1 MIAKSEQYRAAV
13 TADRRQVDIL
23 AVVDIS
29 DPDTVWGETESSAL
43 APWSKPQELRDKNMD
58 PPRRYATLEPG
69 RWLLDGTF
77 SIFPDSFQVPQHMGV
92 ASAALSGPDGV
103 FSEPQWVQMNFSKVD
118 VLQAFSLIFSSDPVD
133 GVPADFTVEV
143 RTGEQVFFSK
153 SFVDNRETSVSLD
166 GFTVH
171 IPTSIKVT
179 VTRWSLPGRRMR
191 MVEILPGLYERW
203 SSDMQASFSVVHQ
216 GDFSALSVPYGSMD
230 LAMDNLDR
238 RFEPR
243 RKNGVFQS
251 IEDRQGVE
259 VFIGIR
265 LLDGSY
271 ERAKLG
277 VFYQAGD
284 GWKTSENAPTMNWH
298 MVDIIGLLA
307 SRTFL
312 PPASL
317 PTTLAGWLQALVS
330 QLGTNFSSRWSCDG
344 DYAGK
349 AVTAKDRAAVTGKK
363 CGDILKWACQ
373 ATGTWARADAE
384 TGYLCAE
391 PLWKQGNKVTL
402 DNLTAYPTMKANES
416 LAALIFQLSDGTERV
431 ISGNATASEKTV
443 TIKNPFIHTADQAL
457 TAARLILSC
466 YGGNLYELT
475 GRGDPASEIGDVDTI
490 WLDESN
496 ATTARRMMQTFE
508 IRNGVLQGC
517 RSRLLQ
523 ADGSYLYEAFAVIR
537 QDGPWQAPEGVT
549 RLRVVIGS
557 GGQGG
562 GRGQDG
568 QWESAGSSNIS
579 FSGYRGVEG
588 KPGVDGQG
596 GRIWYGVIDINPGQ
610 IFEVKL
616 GAGGAPGGVYGSAGA
631 LGTDTTFGP
640 YSSANGKYYETG
652 YTDIANG
659 QVFARTGVP
668 APLPGTADGGKG
680 GKGGTAGAGYLDW
693 VEHDFAPDGGQPGE
707 TITGHYEWV
716 TTEEPGPGQPGIAG
730 ASGFVMVT
738 WDKPA

>member
-43 APWSKPQELRDKNMD
+43 APWSKTQELRDKNMD

-77 SIFPDSFQVPQHMGV
+77 SIFSDSFQVPQHMGV

-103 FSEPQWVQMNFSKVD
+103 FSEPQWVQMNFSRVD
-118 VLQAFSLIFSSDPVD
+118 ILQAFSVIFSEDPAD
-133 GVPADFTVEV
+133 GIASDFTVEI
-143 RTGEQVFFSK
+143 RAGEQVFFSR
-153 SFVDNRETSVSLD
+153 SFVDNREAVIALD

-203 SSDMQASFSVVHQ
+203 SPDMLASFSVVHQ
-216 GDFSALSVPYGSMD
+216 GDFSALSVPYGAMD
-230 LAMDNLDR
+230 LAMDNLER

-243 RKNGVFQS
+243 RKNGIFQS

-344 DYAGK
+344 AYAGK

-475 GRGDPASEIGDVDTI
+475 GRGDPAGEIGDVDTI

-508 IRNGVLQGC
+508 IRDGVLQGC

-537 QDGPWQAPEGVT
+537 QDGSWQAPEGVT

-568 QWESAGSSNIS
+568 FVGGSGNIPG
-579 FSGYRGVEG
+579 SGVSSGEG

-640 YSSANGKYYETG
+640 YSSANGKYYDIG

-680 GKGGTAGAGYLDW
+680 GKGG
-693 VEHDFAPDGGQPGE
+693 EPGE
-707 TITGHYEWV
+707 GYWETHYKWYQNENGEWV
-716 TTEEPGPGQPGIAG
+716 QDPNMPTGWEFVVTKPPGPGQPGVPG

>member
-1 MIAKSEQYRAAV
+1 
-13 TADRRQVDIL
+13 
-23 AVVDIS
+23 
-29 DPDTVWGETESSAL
+29 
-43 APWSKPQELRDKNMD
+43 
-58 PPRRYATLEPG
+58 
-69 RWLLDGTF
+69 
-77 SIFPDSFQVPQHMGV
+77 
-92 ASAALSGPDGV
+92 
-103 FSEPQWVQMNFSKVD
+103 
-118 VLQAFSLIFSSDPVD
+118 
-133 GVPADFTVEV
+133 
-143 RTGEQVFFSK
+143 
-153 SFVDNRETSVSLD
+153 
-166 GFTVH
+166 
-171 IPTSIKVT
+171 
-179 VTRWSLPGRRMR
+179 
-191 MVEILPGLYERW
+191 
-203 SSDMQASFSVVHQ
+203 
-216 GDFSALSVPYGSMD
+216 
-230 LAMDNLDR
+230 MDNLER

-243 RKNGVFQS
+243 RKNGIFQS

-344 DYAGK
+344 AYAGK

-475 GRGDPASEIGDVDTI
+475 GRGDPAGEIGDVDTI

-508 IRNGVLQGC
+508 IRDGVLQGC
-517 RSRLLQ
+517 RSRFLQ
-523 ADGSYLYEAFAVIR
+523 ADGSYLYEVFAVIR
-537 QDGPWQAPEGVT
+537 QDGSWQAPEGVT

-568 QWESAGSSNIS
+568 FVGGSGNIPG
-579 FSGYRGVEG
+579 SGVSSGEG

-640 YSSANGKYYETG
+640 YSSANGKYYDIG

-668 APLPGTADGGKG
+668 VPLPGTADGGKG
-680 GKGGTAGAGYLDW
+680 GKGG
-693 VEHDFAPDGGQPGE
+693 EPGE
-707 TITGHYEWV
+707 GYWEQLFWDHDNDGDGKPDSRGWEFVV
-716 TTEEPGPGQPGIAG
+716 TKPPGPGQPGVPG